1 MAPKYELPR
10 GDFTF
15 YYLELALEMKLTR
28 KLNHLRDS
36 LTKTNG
42 NIKYDWSGTECIRSR
57 AEFEDWRD
65 DMGYN
70 RHRDDG
76 HRRRDQGPREVLD
89 TFKGG
94 EMEEEDLEKKI
105 KKVIVSTKEQGRTWY
120 SPEAWQYGG
129 LRLVVKKEEDTFG
142 IEDARGDGEGAV
154 AKRVDSRAGSEGP
167 SVKRARLA
175 GE

>member
-36 LTKTNG
+36 LIQSKG
-42 NIKYDWSGTECIRSR
+42 SIKYDWSGTECIRSR

-70 RHRDDG
+70 RYRDDG
-76 HRRRDQGPREVLD
+76 HRRRD
-89 TFKGG
+89 
-94 EMEEEDLEKKI
+94 
-105 KKVIVSTKEQGRTWY
+105 
-120 SPEAWQYGG
+120 
-129 LRLVVKKEEDTFG
+129 
-142 IEDARGDGEGAV
+142 
-154 AKRVDSRAGSEGP
+154 
-167 SVKRARLA
+167 
-175 GE
+175 